1 MTKKT
6 IKRGRAATAPDG
18 SRSRVRC
25 RTIVGCGTDTAP
37 RAVAMAWGMTM
48 TSDEAARRIGVA
60 AAWVEVF
67 ARVIVPLGAVVWR
80 TDEPEVGRWV
90 IDRLGL
96 DIQIP
101 DRNESEL
108 WAVEAQELPQHF
120 AWRYLTDDEVP

>member
-1 MTKKT
+1 
-6 IKRGRAATAPDG
+6 
-18 SRSRVRC
+18 
-25 RTIVGCGTDTAP
+25 
-37 RAVAMAWGMTM
+37 M